1 MLDKIKIGPKLI
13 ASFFIVVFLC
23 ALVGYEGLYNMNQIQ
38 SQFENTYNS
47 RMVPLQDLKV
57 ISDLYG
63 VNIVDTSHKVRNG
76 NLTWAEGRKNIQ
88 AARTEINK
96 LWQNYNTKT
105 IDNEEEKALAK
116 DINELLKKT
125 DITLDKLEDI
135 LKQEDKEKIAA
146 FTISDLYPNIDPITG
161 KFGDLTVLQLKL
173 GKKDF
178 EASEKSFYNAKITQI
193 VIVSFSVLL
202 AIGLGLFLSWLITKP
217 LSRMAEV
224 ATKIAVGDINQQV
237 DHHSKDEIGI
247 LADAFRNMI
256 TYIKNIASVADSI
269 SKGDLVVSANVQ
281 SNNDVLG
288 QNINKIRDSLKTM
301 TANLDETF
309 SQVKKACEQVNS
321 AVAEISSGSQSL
333 AQGASEQAASIESI
347 SNSLRE
353 IKTSTKKNAASA
365 KEAQDLSTT
374 ALSTT
379 ERGVDSMQKLSSAI
393 DKIKVSSDSTAK
405 IVKTIDE
412 IAFQTNLLA
421 LNAAVEAARAGEAG
435 KGFAVVAEEVRNLAR
450 RSAEAAKNTA
460 NLIEESVRNAESG
473 VAINKE
479 VLLNLDEINQQV
491 QKTSQVI
498 AQIANASDKQN
509 KDVNDISD
517 SIEQMNQITQQVAAN
532 SEQSAAAAE
541 ELASQAQEL
550 LFMVG
555 KSQAVSSLGQANTNS
570 SYEMNAISNKANIAE
585 AFQPR
590 KAKSPNKKNKHNG
603 NGHSSNGHNGH
614 DKDFSFSG
622 KFLIPFDEDNDVNI
636 LQKF

>member
-1 MLDKIKIGPKLI
+1 MVSYIK
-13 ASFFIVVFLC
+13 
-23 ALVGYEGLYNMNQIQ
+23 
-38 SQFENTYNS
+38 
-47 RMVPLQDLKV
+47 D
-57 ISDLYG
+57 ISDTA
-63 VNIVDTSHKVRNG
+63 N
-76 NLTWAEGRKNIQ
+76 
-88 AARTEINK
+88 
-96 LWQNYNTKT
+96 
-105 IDNEEEKALAK
+105 
-116 DINELLKKT
+116 
-125 DITLDKLEDI
+125 
-135 LKQEDKEKIAA
+135 
-146 FTISDLYPNIDPITG
+146 
-161 KFGDLTVLQLKL
+161 
-173 GKKDF
+173 
-178 EASEKSFYNAKITQI
+178 
-193 VIVSFSVLL
+193 
-202 AIGLGLFLSWLITKP
+202 
-217 LSRMAEV
+217 
-224 ATKIAVGDINQQV
+224 
-237 DHHSKDEIGI
+237 
-247 LADAFRNMI
+247 
-256 TYIKNIASVADSI
+256 SI
-269 SKGDLVVSANVQ
+269 SKGDLSVNVNSRSSQ
-281 SNNDVLG
+281 DILA

-517 SIEQMNQITQQVAAN
+517 SIEQMNQVTQQVAAN